1 MPMSVRAFML
11 CTVSALLLS
20 SAGCSSKTK
29 ALTLPIGEK
38 VQVGKLSYQVIDA
51 SWQPEVAGL
60 KQPPKNRV
68 LQIHVTV
75 TNTGAEEIA
84 VPMLRLH
91 DAAGNEVS
99 EIMEVEGNTRWL
111 GMIRRMQPAL
121 TEDGMIYFDVPVG
134 TYKLEV
140 VDNSMADNEQIAFI
154 EIPAS
159 LAPPP
164 SLPADRKGA

>member
-1 MPMSVRAFML
+1 MQMSFRARLLF
-11 CTVSALLLS
+11 TISAIVLLT
-20 SAGCSSKTK
+20 AGCSSKTK

-38 VQVGKLSYQVIDA
+38 VQVGKLSYQAIDA
-51 SWQPEVAGL
+51 NWQPEVPGMR
-60 KQPPKNRV
+60 QPPKNRV
-68 LQIHVTV
+68 LQIHISV
-75 TNTGAEEIA
+75 TNSGAEEIS

-91 DAAGNEVS
+91 DAAGNEIS
-99 EIMEVEGNTRWL
+99 EIMELEGNTRWL

-121 TEDGMIYFDVPVG
+121 TEDGLIYFDVPVG

-140 VDNSMADNEQIAFI
+140 VDNSLADNEQTAFI

-164 SLPADRKGA
+164 TLPGDKKGA

>member
-1 MPMSVRAFML
+1 MPMSLRAFL
-11 CTVSALLLS
+11 FFCLTAVLALVT
-20 SAGCSSKTK
+20 GCGSKTK

-51 SWQPEVAGL
+51 SWHPEVAGL

-68 LQIHVTV
+68 LQIHLTV
-75 TNTGAEEIA
+75 TNTGAEEIS
-84 VPMLRLH
+84 VPMLHLL
-91 DAAGNEVS
+91 DASGNEIS
-99 EIMEVEGNTRWL
+99 EIIEIENSSRWL

-121 TEDGMIYFDVPVG
+121 TEDGMVYFDVPVG

-154 EIPAS
+154 EIPAT

-164 SLPADRKGA
+164 SLPGDKKGM

>member
-1 MPMSVRAFML
+1 
-11 CTVSALLLS
+11 
-20 SAGCSSKTK
+20 
-29 ALTLPIGEK
+29 
-38 VQVGKLSYQVIDA
+38 
-51 SWQPEVAGL
+51 
-60 KQPPKNRV
+60 V

-134 TYKLEV
+134 SYKLEV

>member
-1 MPMSVRAFML
+1 MPMSLRAFML
-11 CTVSALLLS
+11 ISISAFLLT

-51 SWQPEVAGL
+51 NWQAEVAGL

-68 LQIHVTV
+68 LQIHITV
-75 TNTGAEEIA
+75 TNSGAEEISI
-84 VPMLRLH
+84 PMLRLH
-91 DAAGNEVS
+91 DAAGNEIS
-99 EIMEVEGNTRWL
+99 EIMEMEGNTRWM

-154 EIPAS
+154 EIPAT

-164 SLPADRKGA
+164 SLPADKKGI